1 MSERLSRINDYKSFR
16 DDCERLFTKVAK
28 SDKSHSRLD
37 SLFSLNICPKGRF
50 GGVNEKEIEVFYGN
64 RPIGSQTK
72 IGQNFQSHT
81 KLETAHGSTL
91 SYSLTD
97 SGHIICALYPAAS
110 ENQRPIEDFI
120 LIEYIKEPN
129 KLKRKYK
136 KHWNMFVSY
145 MESTC
150 IDGEPNLYHRLQT
163 YYLRN
168 FKPYSVDSRIQQRK
182 SVGLF
187 KEVGK
192 YILTIGLSGFLIL
205 AFTLAKDKI
214 DSAEKESDISKQK
227 QLIER
232 TIKPVDEDLKAIIK
246 NTNRLEEISD
256 NTSGIAEIAEKAG
269 STTNEINSKLTSL
282 QSQVDS
288 LEKMLDA
295 QSLKSH
301 EEKDSEKSHLT
312 SGSK

>member
-1 MSERLSRINDYKSFR
+1 MSDRISRINDYKSFR
-16 DDCERLFTKVAK
+16 DDCERLFNEIAK

-150 IDGEPNLYHRLQT
+150 IDGEPNLCHRLQT

-182 SVGLF
+182 SVSLI

-192 YILTIGLSGFLIL
+192 YVLTIGLSGFLIL
-205 AFTLAKDKI
+205 AFTLTKDKI
-214 DSAEKESDISKQK
+214 NSAEKENDISMQR
-227 QLIER
+227 QLIES
-232 TIKPVDEDLKAIIK
+232 TIKSTDEDLKAIIK
-246 NTNRLEEISD
+246 NTNHLEVISD
-256 NTSGIAEIAEKAG
+256 NTSGITESVEKTR
-269 STTNEINSKLTSL
+269 STINEIILNLTSL
-282 QSQVDS
+282 QRQVDS
-288 LEKMLDA
+288 LEKTLDE
-295 QSLKSH
+295 QKLKKN
-301 EEKDSEKSHLT
+301 EEKDSEKSNLT

>member
-1 MSERLSRINDYKSFR
+1 MSDRLERINDYKSFR
-16 DDCERLFTKVAK
+16 DDCERLFREVAK
-28 SDKSHSRLD
+28 SDKSHSRLH
-37 SLFSLNICPKGRF
+37 SLFTLNICPKGRF
-50 GGVNEKEIEVFYGN
+50 GGVNEKEIEVFFGN
-64 RPIGSQTK
+64 RPIGSKTE
-72 IGQNFQSHT
+72 IGQNFKSLT

-110 ENQRPIEDFI
+110 ENQRPIEDLI

-129 KLKRKYK
+129 KLKKKYK

-182 SVGLF
+182 AVGLV

-192 YILTIGLSGFLIL
+192 YILTIGLSGFLLL

-214 DSAEKESDISKQK
+214 DSSEKESEISKQR
-227 QLIER
+227 QIIER
-232 TIKPVDEDLKAIIK
+232 AIKSMDEGLKSIIK
-246 NTNRLEEISD
+246 DTNRLAEISD
-256 NTSGIAEIAEKAG
+256 NTSGIAESAKKAS
-269 STTNEINSKLTSL
+269 STTNEINSKLNLL
-282 QSQVDS
+282 QSRVEV
-288 LEKMLDA
+288 LERTLDV
-295 QSLKSH
+295 QKLKHH
-301 EEKDSEKSHLT
+301 EEKDSDKSHLT

>member
-1 MSERLSRINDYKSFR
+1 MSDRISRINDYKSFR
-16 DDCERLFTKVAK
+16 DDCERLFNEIAK

-150 IDGEPNLYHRLQT
+150 IDGEPNLCHRLQT

-182 SVGLF
+182 SVSLI

-192 YILTIGLSGFLIL
+192 YVLTIGLSGFLIL
-205 AFTLAKDKI
+205 AFTLTKDKI
-214 DSAEKESDISKQK
+214 NSAEKENDISMQR
-227 QLIER
+227 QLIES
-232 TIKPVDEDLKAIIK
+232 TIKSTDEALKAIIK
-246 NTNRLEEISD
+246 NTNHLEVISD
-256 NTSGIAEIAEKAG
+256 NTSGITESVEKTR
-269 STTNEINSKLTSL
+269 STINEIILNLTSL
-282 QSQVDS
+282 QRQVDS
-288 LEKMLDA
+288 LEKTLDE
-295 QSLKSH
+295 QKLKKN
-301 EEKDSEKSHLT
+301 EEKDSEKSNLT